1 MQGLTSLGTL
11 RTRQGLKE
19 HSCLQATFFS
29 WMLSRVPGTHS
40 NKQTDSFTDVRLLD
54 QKALDRRRKLRT
66 V

>member
-1 MQGLTSLGTL
+1 MQGLTSLGNPENST
-11 RTRQGLKE
+11 GFKG

-54 QKALDRRRKLRT
+54 QKHWTEDAS
-66 V
+66 